1 MGFDVSAFF
10 YGVGDVQKYNF
21 IRAAGE
27 SMNTNGRNQLTSVLN
42 AWTPDKPST
51 TMPRAVY
58 GDPNGNNRFSDRFV
72 EDADY
77 LRLQN
82 LQIGYTVPAKWLTK
96 TKAFQS
102 FRIYLSGINLF
113 TITKYSG
120 VDPENDAYPSTRQF
134 LIGLNAS
141 F

>member
-1 MGFDVSAFF
+1 MS
-10 YGVGDVQKYNF
+10 
-21 IRAAGE
+21 
-27 SMNTNGRNQLTSVLN
+27 TNGRNQLTSVLN
-42 AWTPDKPST
+42 AWTPDHPST
-51 TMPRAVY
+51 TMPRAVWN
-58 GDPNGNNRFSDRFV
+58 DPNDNNRFSSRFV

-82 LQIGYTVPAKWLTK
+82 LQIGYTIPQKWIEK

-102 FRIYLSGINLF
+102 FRLYLSGVNLF

-120 VDPENDAYPSTRQF
+120 VDPENDTYPTTRQF